1 MDYDTEYLLMS
12 FKLAYKCLFDAKYFL
27 LKFTIFNAGNRQ
39 NPIPRLYLTA
49 FLFIMRLISTY
60 TFIETIMI
68 LFVMNIQI

>member
-1 MDYDTEYLLMS
+1 MS

-27 LKFTIFNAGNRQ
+27 LKFTVFNEGNRQ

-49 FLFIMRLISTY
+49 FSTY

>member
-12 FKLAYKCLFDAKYFL
+12 FKLTYKCLFDAKYFL
-27 LKFTIFNAGNRQ
+27 LKFT
-39 NPIPRLYLTA
+39 
-49 FLFIMRLISTY
+49 IMRLISTY

>member
-12 FKLAYKCLFDAKYFL
+12 FKLTYKCLFDAKYFL
-27 LKFTIFNAGNRQ
+27 LKFTVFNEGNRQ

-49 FLFIMRLISTY
+49 LISTY